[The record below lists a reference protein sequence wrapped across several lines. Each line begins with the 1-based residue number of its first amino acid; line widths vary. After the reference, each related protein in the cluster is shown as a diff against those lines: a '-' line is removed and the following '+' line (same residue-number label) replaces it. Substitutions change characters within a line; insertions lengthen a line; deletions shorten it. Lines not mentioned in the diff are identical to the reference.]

1 MVNTLGGNYIKIKQ
15 GESSGINLFDLE
27 PDIKGNSEFLN
38 ILDKV
43 SEIRALLSTITR
55 NYLNRPL
62 TVKEITS
69 LEITIS
75 EIYREKGIT
84 TDVNSL
90 YERNGGKLD
99 NKKFAIGKIK
109 KKMPTLTDLQKKL
122 YSKEE
127 SKELAELLIPFLNK
141 NSIGMF
147 DCQSNI
153 DINSELIA
161 FDLSSIKDEFT
172 KLYASFVIMS
182 WIWQKFVLKN
192 RKDKKIVAVDE
203 GWTFVKFKES
213 AEFLE
218 TLARRGRKHNVSLI
232 IASQFIQEYLANDE
246 R

>member
-1 MVNTLGGNYIKIKQ
+1 
-15 GESSGINLFDLE
+15 
-27 PDIKGNSEFLN
+27 
-38 ILDKV
+38 
-43 SEIRALLSTITR
+43 
-55 NYLNRPL
+55 
-62 TVKEITS
+62 
-69 LEITIS
+69 
-75 EIYREKGIT
+75 
-84 TDVNSL
+84 
-90 YERNGGKLD
+90 
-99 NKKFAIGKIK
+99 
-109 KKMPTLTDLQKKL
+109 MPTLSDLQKKL
-122 YSKEE
+122 YSNEE

-141 NSIGMF
+141 NSVGMF
-147 DCQSNI
+147 DCQSSI

-232 IASQFIQEYLANDE
+232 IASQFIQEYLGNDE
-246 R
+246 RQSNYQFM